1 LEIEIHPH
9 AVERMV
15 ERGTSQ
21 DEVFETVKT
30 GDTYPVKL
38 GRVAFK
44 KNFRYNR
51 EWRGEHYRV
60 KQVEVVAVEE
70 GDGLLVITVIVKYF

>member
-1 LEIEIHPH
+1 MEIVIHPH
-9 AVERMV
+9 AEERMV
-15 ERGTSQ
+15 ERGASRE
-21 DEVFETVKT
+21 DVIEAVNT

-60 KQVEVVAVEE
+60 RQVEAIAVEE
-70 GDGLLVITVIVKYF
+70 GDVLVVVTVIVKYF